1 MIIHCRGGDTEIK
14 RLTREVAEF
23 CASNLMSKRLA
34 NSVEV
39 WFHFKH
45 IEGTNYGDCIWEDDD
60 YRPRLFTMDIHWDKD
75 PTKRDYGKVLK
86 TVCHEMVHV
95 KQWAKGEM
103 KQMYR
108 PYGFTK
114 FLGEYYPDTM
124 NYWDTPW
131 EIEAYGRE
139 VGLYTRWL
147 DTTKRTGD
155 PKFDSRIEDVD
166 LEDLLLDISNN

>member
-23 CASNLMSKRLA
+23 CASSLMSKRLA

-45 IEGTNYGDCIWEDDD
+45 IEGINYGDCIWEDDD

-95 KQWAKGEM
+95 SQYAKGRLALNGKM
-103 KQMYR
+103 
-108 PYGFTK
+108 
-114 FLGEYYPDTM
+114 EYKTQEEYE
-124 NYWDTPW
+124 NIWY
-131 EIEAYGRE
+131 EKEAYE
-139 VGLYTRWL
+139 MEKILA
-147 DTTKRTGD
+147 KSFFQ
-155 PKFDSRIEDVD
+155 KMFDK
-166 LEDLLLDISNN
+166 